1 MELYTQT
8 DIGLVR
14 SSNQDAVEGGML
26 YDGTVMW
33 AVLCD
38 GMGGANGGSVASDIA
53 TTVVRENIGFFD
65 IDGSDYQSENFL
77 REIIDKAN
85 NKVYRKQRRDITLQG
100 MGTTME
106 LVVVK
111 NNWAMVAHVG
121 DSRVYHISK
130 ENIRQVTVDHSVVQE
145 MVDRGELTP
154 QQAMVHPVK
163 NYITRAVG
171 VNLDVQSDYIEFPFK
186 DDDIIIVC
194 SDGLSNYIPNDSIL
208 SYVKLYSGT
217 ALTEAL
223 IEAAKKHG
231 GGDNISVAVLYANNI
246 RE

>member
-14 SSNQDAVEGGML
+14 SSNQDAVEGGLL
-26 YDGTVMW
+26 YDGRVMW

-38 GMGGANGGSVASDIA
+38 GMGGANGGNVASDIA
-53 TTVVRENIGFFD
+53 TTVARESIASFD
-65 IDGSDYQSENFL
+65 VNGSDQQSEDFL
-77 REIIDKAN
+77 REIINKAN
-85 NKVYRKQRRDITLQG
+85 DKVYRKQCRDFTLQG

-111 NNWAMVAHVG
+111 DNWARIAHVG
-121 DSRVYHISK
+121 DSRVYHISN

-145 MVDRGELTP
+145 MVNRGELTP
-154 QQAMVHPVK
+154 QQAMVHPGK

-171 VNLDVQSDYIEFPFK
+171 VRADVQSDYIEFPFRA
-186 DDDIIIVC
+186 DDVIIIC
-194 SDGLSNYIPNDSIL
+194 SDGLSNYISNDSIL
-208 SYVKLYSGT
+208 SYVKLYSG
-217 ALTEAL
+217 AVLTEAL
-223 IEAAKKHG
+223 VEAAKKHG